1 VTKERLRAQ
10 ARERLRQLGAA
21 QRLAAGEA
29 IAERVWELP
38 EVERAGTILLFASLP
53 EEVPTA
59 PLARVVLERGHRLV
73 YPRSHPGGRLVLHL
87 VEEVE
92 ALAVGR
98 YGILEPDVSLPQV
111 EPGAVEAA
119 LAPGLAWDR
128 QGTRLGRGGGYFD
141 RLFGS
146 TEWRGFI
153 CGIFFAVQEVPR
165 IPHDPW
171 DAPLGA
177 VATERELW
185 RPGPAGGG
193 PT

>member
-1 VTKERLRAQ
+1 VTKERLRAL
-10 ARERLRQLGAA
+10 ARERLRQLSAA
-21 QRLAAGEA
+21 ERLAAGEA
-29 IAERVWELP
+29 IAARVWELP

-59 PLARVVLERGHRLV
+59 PLARAVLERGHRLV
-73 YPRSHPGGRLVLHL
+73 YPRSHPGGRLLLHL
-87 VEEVE
+87 VDEVE
-92 ALAVGR
+92 ALVVGR
-98 YGILEPDVSLPQV
+98 YGILEPAETLPEV
-111 EPGAVEAA
+111 EAGAVGAA

-128 QGTRLGRGGGYFD
+128 NGMRLGRGGGYFD

-146 TEWRGFI
+146 AEWQGFI
-153 CGIFFAVQEVPR
+153 CGIFFAVQEVAR

-185 RPGPAGGG
+185 RPGSPGVGL
-193 PT
+193 T